1 MGLFDE
7 QTSLKPLEKKVLG
20 EFSCQK
26 FIHCSD
32 VGLGSEDI
40 RTYNHIGE
48 RAYTVT
54 QSIKKF
60 KRRK

>member
-1 MGLFDE
+1 M
-7 QTSLKPLEKKVLG
+7 EKKVLG

-54 QSIKKF
+54 QSIKKL
-60 KRRK
+60 KEENE